1 MKIKKGFLLRKMAGE
16 SVVVAVGEAGKT
28 FNGLI
33 HLNDTGTFYWKLLE
47 KEADREKL
55 LEAAAKEFENFD
67 RETGEKDLDTFLET
81 ISVAVEE

>member
-33 HLNDTGTFYWKLLE
+33 HLNDTGTFYWKLLGNE
-47 KEADREKL
+47 TDKDKL
-55 LEAAAKEFENFD
+55 LEAATKEFENFD
-67 RETGEKDLDTFLET
+67 REKGEKDLDAFLET
-81 ISVAVEE
+81 ISVAVEK